1 MTRLRTVVVV
11 SSAVALVAA
20 GALAATFASSIGD
33 DASANGS
40 VAVGGMGDLAGSW
53 VLVNHTS
60 APASV
65 VGMVTMRFEADRLSV
80 ETGCNTAR
88 GTVAVENS
96 VLVADA
102 LMTTRMACEPAL
114 MEQERWLV
122 EMLTS
127 RPRLERSGP
136 ALAMHW
142 GEGERWW
149 VGFEQEGPGALPVS

>member
-1 MTRLRTVVVV
+1 MAGGLVTGPRTVVVSGV
-11 SSAVALVAA
+11 
-20 GALAATFASSIGD
+20 
-33 DASANGS
+33 
-40 VAVGGMGDLAGSW
+40 GDLAGSW
-53 VLVNHTS
+53 VLVHDTS

-65 VGMVTMRFEADRLSV
+65 VGTVTMRFDADRLFL

-88 GTVAVENS
+88 GAVTVENS

-114 MEQERWLV
+114 MDQERWLL
-122 EMLTS
+122 EMLTG

-136 ALAMHW
+136 ALAVHW

-149 VGFEQEGPGALPVS
+149 VGFEPEGPGALPVSS